1 MKQACKNIPPK
12 ADLPHWMSR
21 SFSFRTKESVMAS
34 EIKQAGKSGVWQ
46 IIKTTYRGVVIR
58 GSLKTTDREQA
69 LERLWEVKKLI
80 REGKYQQHKTKF
92 EKLASDYDPKTDRD
106 NKLRAL
112 KLHLL
117 PVFKGKTLAD
127 CDIKAWSI
135 KIARGN
141 PPTTANY
148 ILRVARELGLE
159 VPKNL
164 PFQKQKRWDDTQILE
179 KSQVLGVIENY
190 VPEKYKSVCLVA
202 AYSLLRRID
211 ILALRK
217 KDVNFKDGG
226 ITIIQKK
233 TNRSVFIPMT
243 NKLKAAFDSVKV
255 RPLQDDGLWFPDI
268 VPINLSQAVIRG
280 FKNAGIDY
288 GSFHHF
294 RHFGACYLLN
304 NGIPIEVVSKILGHK
319 SIQTTQVYARVK
331 RQTVKEA
338 MAVFDAK

>member
-1 MKQACKNIPPK
+1 
-12 ADLPHWMSR
+12 
-21 SFSFRTKESVMAS
+21 MAS
-34 EIKQAGKSGVWQ
+34 EIEQAGKSGVWQ

-69 LERLWEVKKLI
+69 LERLWEVKSLI

-92 EKLASDYDPKTDRD
+92 EKLASDYDPKTDRN

-112 KLHLL
+112 RLHLL
-117 PVFKGKTLAD
+117 PEFKGKTLAD
-127 CDIKAWSI
+127 CDIKAWST
-135 KIARGN
+135 KIAREN

-179 KSQVLGVIENY
+179 ESQVLDVIENY
-190 VPEKYKSVCLVA
+190 VPEKYKSVCQVA
-202 AYSLLRRID
+202 AYSLLRRSD

-217 KDVNFKDGG
+217 QDVDFRVGG

-233 TNRSVFIPMT
+233 SKCSVFIPIT
-243 NKLKAAFDSVKV
+243 DALKSAFETVRI

-268 VPINLSQAVIRG
+268 VPINLSQAVIRS
-280 FKNAGIDY
+280 FKKAKIDY

-294 RHFGACYLLN
+294 RHFGACFLLN
-304 NGIPIEVVSKILGHK
+304 NGVPIEVVSKILGHK

-331 RQTVKEA
+331 RETVKEA
-338 MAVFDAK
+338 MKVFDAR